1 MKGFHSCGTNGGF
14 LLSLG
19 KEGDKDSL
27 LLERSL
33 FHISIK
39 TPASD
44 DIRHFPGLGSCRGP
58 QVSQEGAE
66 APVPSVPACV
76 DSSVQLC
83 CRLGASWH
91 HWDMQGREESL
102 LHFIHLG

>member
-33 FHISIK
+33 
-39 TPASD
+39 
-44 DIRHFPGLGSCRGP
+44 
-58 QVSQEGAE
+58 SQIYKNT
-66 APVPSVPACV
+66 C
-76 DSSVQLC
+76 
-83 CRLGASWH
+83 
-91 HWDMQGREESL
+91 
-102 LHFIHLG
+102 F